1 MLEVPLLSRTR
12 TAQGLFGRS
21 SFIAAPQ
28 HNSRLVEPEVLVIF
42 HVIVPLLS
50 VVYSVDCSKATVM
63 ICQCEARLYAAGVG
77 SLLFEVCGA
86 EFAPGALAAGRERR
100 INRDMGGTG
109 LVSKQSGC
117 VYVYTGKWLLN
128 SRNSSSLHSVRYP
141 NLDTTQDDSSDDSLL
156 RVKGGI

>member
-50 VVYSVDCSKATVM
+50 ACVFC
-63 ICQCEARLYAAGVG
+63 R
-77 SLLFEVCGA
+77 LFES
-86 EFAPGALAAGRERR
+86 
-100 INRDMGGTG
+100 NSDG
-109 LVSKQSGC
+109 L
-117 VYVYTGKWLLN
+117 
-128 SRNSSSLHSVRYP
+128 SV
-141 NLDTTQDDSSDDSLL
+141 
-156 RVKGGI
+156 